1 MGDSELFLAPANQ
14 TAQLTDW
21 VYIGTIYS
29 SGEITLDVTLDVP
42 LTMGNDFQEA
52 VGFLDWQFKVE
63 ELPVEPDDPKP
74 PETGDENN
82 FALYISIC
90 VVCAAFIV
98 LFTIA
103 KRRNSIKE

>member
-29 SGEITLDVTLDVP
+29 GGEITLDVTLDVP

-52 VGFLDWQFKVE
+52 VGFLD
-63 ELPVEPDDPKP
+63 
-74 PETGDENN
+74 
-82 FALYISIC
+82 
-90 VVCAAFIV
+90 
-98 LFTIA
+98 
-103 KRRNSIKE
+103 